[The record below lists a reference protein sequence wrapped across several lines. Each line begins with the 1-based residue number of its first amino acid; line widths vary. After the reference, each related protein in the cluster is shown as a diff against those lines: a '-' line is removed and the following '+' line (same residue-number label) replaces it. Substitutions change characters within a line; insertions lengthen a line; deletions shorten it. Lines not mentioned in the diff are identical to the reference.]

1 MVKPDEAPPDGPRAR
16 LLELSQQRGVSLAR
30 LSDML
35 GRNASYL
42 QQFIR
47 KGSPRKLEEGD
58 RRTLATFFGVAEE
71 ELGGGG
77 ESPQENSYAQTR
89 MRRDPGDWVDVP
101 RLDIGASAGPG
112 ALPVSEQAFDAF
124 RFSRRWLAEQGL
136 EAVQLSAIR
145 VEGDSM
151 EPLLNDGDEIL
162 VDCSPRPFRDGIHVV
177 RLGDTLMVKRVAQAG
192 AGRVVLLSQN
202 LGYPPVEVAAE
213 EVTIIGRV
221 VWKGG
226 KI

>member
-1 MVKPDEAPPDGPRAR
+1 MVTDPQNPAHSLSGPRAR
-16 LLELSQQRGVSLAR
+16 LLALSQGKGVSLAA
-30 LSDML
+30 LSELL
-35 GRNASYL
+35 GRNPSYL

-47 KGSPRKLEEGD
+47 KGSPRKLEEQD
-58 RRTLATFFGVAEE
+58 RATLARFFGVSEE
-71 ELGGGG
+71 ELREAQEKSYVKSPRR
-77 ESPQENSYAQTR
+77 ESGAWLE
-89 MRRDPGDWVDVP
+89 VP
-101 RLDIGASAGPG
+101 RLDLGASAGPG
-112 ALPVSEQAFDAF
+112 QVAGKETAYDTF

-136 EAVQLSAIR
+136 EGAQLSAIR

-177 RLGDTLMVKRVAQAG
+177 RLGETLMVKRVASAG
-192 AGRVVLLSQN
+192 AGRVALLSQN
-202 LGYPPVEVAAE
+202 LAYPPVEVAVDELA
-213 EVTIIGRV
+213 IIGRV